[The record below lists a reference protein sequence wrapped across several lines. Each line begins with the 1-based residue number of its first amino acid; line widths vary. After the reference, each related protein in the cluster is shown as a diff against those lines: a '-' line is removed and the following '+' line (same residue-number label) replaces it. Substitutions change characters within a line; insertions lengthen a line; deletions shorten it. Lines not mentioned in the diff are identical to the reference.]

1 VRIASPIGWLAVGAF
16 VVLSAR
22 TLSYALAP
30 PTILG
35 GRLEAAAGGPRFVT
49 VALVALVLAAGAV
62 AAALGLATFA
72 VRERLLLA
80 PEPIVE
86 LPRMQPLRLVRR
98 FVVLGLATSACFA
111 LLESYLHW
119 RAGLGWHG
127 LHCLYGPVHRDA
139 VPLLAALSAVAV
151 AIVAAVEHV
160 AAWIRRTIARLRHR
174 FAQQRPQPS
183 PPLAHGPVRARWRA
197 GAQSARGPPPFVV
210 SAVSS

>member
-183 PPLAHGPVRARWRA
+183 PPLAHGPVRPRWRA

>member
-1 VRIASPIGWLAVGAF
+1 VRVSRPTGWIAVAAF

-49 VALVALVLAAGAV
+49 VALVALALAAGA
-62 AAALGLATFA
+62 AASALGIAIFA

-80 PEPIVE
+80 PEPVVA
-86 LPRMQPLRLVRR
+86 LPKLQPLRMVGR
-98 FVVLGLATSACFA
+98 FVVLAVATSVAFA
-111 LLESYLHW
+111 LFESYLHW

-151 AIVAAVEHV
+151 AVVAAIEHV
-160 AAWIRRTIARLRHR
+160 AAWIRRTIARLLS
-174 FAQQRPQPS
+174 RP
-183 PPLAHGPVRARWRA
+183 HRARPAAFANASAAPVHVRWHA
-197 GAQSARGPPPFVV
+197 GTCSARGPPQLVV
-210 SAVSS
+210 FAVST

>member
-1 VRIASPIGWLAVGAF
+1 VRIARPIGWLAVAAL

-30 PTILG
+30 PTILS
-35 GRLEAAAGGPRFVT
+35 GRLEAAAGGPGFVT
-49 VALVALVLAAGAV
+49 VALVALALAAGAV
-62 AAALGLATFA
+62 AGALGLATFA

-80 PEPIVE
+80 PEPVVA
-86 LPRMQPLRLVRR
+86 LPRLQPLRLVRR
-98 FVVLGLATSACFA
+98 FVVLGLATSLCFA

-160 AAWIRRTIARLRHR
+160 TAWIRRTIARLSRR
-174 FAQQRPQPS
+174 FAHERPPMS
-183 PPLAHGPVRARWRA
+183 PPLAYRPIQARWQA

-210 SAVSS
+210 SAVS

>member
-1 VRIASPIGWLAVGAF
+1 VRVARPIGWLVVGAL

-49 VALVALVLAAGAV
+49 VALVALALAAGAV

-80 PEPIVE
+80 PDPIVA
-86 LPRMQPLRLVRR
+86 LPRLQPLRLVRR
-98 FVVLGLATSACFA
+98 FVVLGLATSFCFA

-160 AAWIRRTIARLRHR
+160 TAWIRRTIARLRHR
-174 FAQQRPQPS
+174 FAQQRPQLT
-183 PPLAHGPVRARWRA
+183 PPLARGQVRPRWRA
-197 GAQSARGPPPFVV
+197 GARSARGPPRLVV
-210 SAVSS
+210 SAFST